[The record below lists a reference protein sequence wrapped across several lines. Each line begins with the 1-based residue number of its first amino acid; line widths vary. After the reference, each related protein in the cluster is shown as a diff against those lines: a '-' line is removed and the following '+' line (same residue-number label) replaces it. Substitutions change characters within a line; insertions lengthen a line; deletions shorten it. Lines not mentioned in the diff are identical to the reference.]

1 MQSNTPRDE
10 PSLSCGM
17 NRRSALLAGSAAM
30 LAWSGAARAAEP
42 QRVRIV
48 SALPTISLVVAN
60 QTSLPKQLG
69 YFEEEGVRTDFALA
83 AAGGTTGA
91 AQLVATG
98 DQDIGSGSMS
108 PLITR
113 AAQGEDMGLV
123 FFYNQV
129 REFHASVATTAE
141 SGIKS
146 IADLRGKPVGIP
158 TLAGEGSLIARYVAR
173 EAGVDPNALRFVAV
187 GVGAQALH
195 ALRTNQVAA
204 LLMNSG
210 SFAQMETL
218 GANFV
223 YLPMP
228 ASAKALFGPGLFAKR
243 DYVQKNRKAVVGIG
257 RAVAKS
263 TLFLITNPEAAVRIH
278 WKEYPQQVPQGVPMD
293 KALRDAVHVLKTQAN
308 GLALPESDR
317 SQQWGQY
324 PAGSWSR
331 FVDYLNLS
339 DKVKDTSR
347 FYTNDL
353 IAEINSFDAQK
364 VIAQAKNFRIT

>member
-1 MQSNTPRDE
+1 MKSTMPDDVAQSSR
-10 PSLSCGM
+10 L
-17 NRRSALLAGSAAM
+17 NRRTVMLAGSAAM
-30 LAWSGAARAAEP
+30 LSWSGAAKAANP

-69 YFEEEGVRTDFALA
+69 YFEEEGVRTEFSLA
-83 AAGGTTGA
+83 SAGGTTGA

-108 PLITR
+108 PLLTR

-123 FFYNQV
+123 FFYNQL

-141 SGIKS
+141 SGVKT

-173 EAGVDPNALRFVAV
+173 EAGLDPNVMRFVAV

-218 GANFV
+218 GANFT

-228 ASAKALFGPGLFAKR
+228 ASAKSLFGPGLFAKR
-243 DYVQKNRKAVVGIG
+243 DFVQRNRKAVVGIG

-263 TLFLITNPEAAVRIH
+263 TLFLISNPEAAVRIH
-278 WKEYPQQVPQGVPMD
+278 WKEYPQQIPQGVPME

-324 PAGSWSR
+324 PTGSWTR

-339 DKVKDTSR
+339 DRIKDTSR

-353 IAEINSFDAQK
+353 IAEINNFDAQK